1 MGPAKLFKYIAK
13 LLSCDVA
20 DIKGYRID
28 KSDKAEIHTFE
39 AYRKMKTLETLDIE
53 QMARENLDK
62 LAYVLT
68 LNTEKEGIQE
78 ALEHEFADGTF
89 SQEAS

>member
-1 MGPAKLFKYIAK
+1 MGYSETFKYIAK
-13 LLSCDVA
+13 LLSCDVV

-28 KSDKAEIHTFE
+28 KSGKAEDSYFE

-53 QMARENLDK
+53 QMDRETLDK

-68 LNTEKEGIQE
+68 LK
-78 ALEHEFADGTF
+78 H
-89 SQEAS
+89 